1 MRCLIFYINA
11 LLFLLTSCLGDPDDT
26 VMSEDDVVKAGQQVP
41 SFVVSISD
49 GTTFNSSQMGRKPVC
64 IVFFNTSCSDCR
76 KELPIVQQIYEEFSD
91 SIQFVCISC
100 AEDRKSIQ
108 AFWTQKRLTLPYSA
122 QTDRKIYNL
131 FALSSIPRLYIID
144 SLGTIKNA
152 YTTNVSEKE
161 LRRALEQLIQQ

>member
-1 MRCLIFYINA
+1 MLDILHSA
-11 LLFLLTSCLGDPDDT
+11 LLFLLTSCLGDLDNT
-26 VMSEDDVVKAGQQVP
+26 VVSENDVVKAGQQVP

-49 GTTFNSSQMGRKPVC
+49 GTTFNSSQIGSKPVC

-91 SIQFVCISC
+91 SIQFVCISR

-108 AFWTQKRLTLPYSA
+108 AFWTQNKLTLPYSA

-152 YTTNVSEKE
+152 YTTKVSEKE
-161 LRRALEQLIQQ
+161 LRKALEQLIQQ

>member
-1 MRCLIFYINA
+1 M
-11 LLFLLTSCLGDPDDT
+11 LTSCLGNLDDT
-26 VMSEDDVVKAGQQVP
+26 VMSENDVVKVGQQVP
-41 SFVVSISD
+41 SFVVSIND

-76 KELPIVQQIYEEFSD
+76 EELPIVQQIYEEFSD
-91 SIQFVCISC
+91 SIQFVCISR
-100 AEDRKSIQ
+100 AEDKKSIQ

-122 QTDRKIYNL
+122 QTDMKIYNL

-152 YTTNVSEKE
+152 YTTKVSEKE
-161 LRRALEQLIQQ
+161 LRKALEQLIQQ

>member
-1 MRCLIFYINA
+1 M
-11 LLFLLTSCLGDPDDT
+11 LTSCLGNLDDT
-26 VMSEDDVVKAGQQVP
+26 VMSENDVVKAGQQVP

-49 GTTFNSSQMGRKPVC
+49 GTTFNSSQIGRKPVC

-91 SIQFVCISC
+91 SIQFVCISR
-100 AEDRKSIQ
+100 AEDKKSIQ
-108 AFWTQKRLTLPYSA
+108 AFWTQNKLTLPYSA

>member
-1 MRCLIFYINA
+1 M
-11 LLFLLTSCLGDPDDT
+11 LTSCLGNPDDT
-26 VMSEDDVVKAGQQVP
+26 VVSENDVVKVGQQVP

-49 GTTFNSSQMGRKPVC
+49 GTTFNSSQIGSKPVC

-76 KELPIVQQIYEEFSD
+76 KELPIVQQIYEEFSE
-91 SIQFVCISC
+91 SIQFVCISR

-108 AFWTQKRLTLPYSA
+108 AFWTQNKLTLPYSA

-144 SLGTIKNA
+144 TLGTIKNA
-152 YTTNVSEKE
+152 YTTKVSEKE
-161 LRRALEQLIQQ
+161 LRKALEQLIQQ

>member
-1 MRCLIFYINA
+1 M
-11 LLFLLTSCLGDPDDT
+11 LTSCLGNLDDT
-26 VMSEDDVVKAGQQVP
+26 VMSENDVVKVGQQVP
-41 SFVVSISD
+41 SFVVSIND

-91 SIQFVCISC
+91 SIQFVCISR

-161 LRRALEQLIQQ
+161 LRKALEQLIQQ

>member
-1 MRCLIFYINA
+1 M
-11 LLFLLTSCLGDPDDT
+11 LTSCLGNLDDT
-26 VMSEDDVVKAGQQVP
+26 VMSENDVVKVGQQVP
-41 SFVVSISD
+41 SFVVSIND
-49 GTTFNSSQMGRKPVC
+49 GTTFNSSQIGRKPVC

-76 KELPIVQQIYEEFSD
+76 KELPIVQQIYEEFSE
-91 SIQFVCISC
+91 SIQFVCISR

-108 AFWTQKRLTLPYSA
+108 AFWTQKKLTLPYSA

-152 YTTNVSEKE
+152 YTTKVSEKE
-161 LRRALEQLIQQ
+161 LRKALEQLIQQ

>member
-1 MRCLIFYINA
+1 M
-11 LLFLLTSCLGDPDDT
+11 LTSCLGNLDDT
-26 VMSEDDVVKAGQQVP
+26 VMSENDVVKAGQQVP

-49 GTTFNSSQMGRKPVC
+49 GTTFNSSQIGRKPVC

-76 KELPIVQQIYEEFSD
+76 KELPVVQQIYEEFSE
-91 SIQFVCISC
+91 SIQFVCISR
-100 AEDRKSIQ
+100 AEDRKNIQ
-108 AFWTQKRLTLPYSA
+108 AFWTQKKLTLPYSA

-152 YTTNVSEKE
+152 YTTKVSEKE
-161 LRRALEQLIQQ
+161 LRKALEQLIQQ

>member
-1 MRCLIFYINA
+1 M
-11 LLFLLTSCLGDPDDT
+11 LTSCLGNLDDT
-26 VMSEDDVVKAGQQVP
+26 VMSENDVVKVGQQVP

-49 GTTFNSSQMGRKPVC
+49 GTTFDSSQMGRKPVC

-91 SIQFVCISC
+91 TIQFVCISR

-108 AFWTQKRLTLPYSA
+108 AFWTQNKLTLPYSV

-161 LRRALEQLIQQ
+161 LRKALEQLIQQ

>member
-11 LLFLLTSCLGDPDDT
+11 LLFLLTSCLGNLDDT
-26 VMSEDDVVKAGQQVP
+26 VMSENDVVKAGQQVP
-41 SFVVSISD
+41 SFVISISD

-91 SIQFVCISC
+91 SIQFVCISR
-100 AEDRKSIQ
+100 AEDKKSIQ
-108 AFWTQKRLTLPYSA
+108 SFWTQNKLTLPYSA

-144 SLGTIKNA
+144 TLGTIKNA

-161 LRRALEQLIQQ
+161 LRKALKQLIQQ

>member
-1 MRCLIFYINA
+1 M
-11 LLFLLTSCLGDPDDT
+11 LTSCLGNLDDT
-26 VMSEDDVVKAGQQVP
+26 VMSENDVVKVGQQVP
-41 SFVVSISD
+41 SFVVSIND

-76 KELPIVQQIYEEFSD
+76 KELPIVQQIYEEFSE
-91 SIQFVCISC
+91 SIQFVCISR

-108 AFWTQKRLTLPYSA
+108 AFWTQNKLTLPYSA
-122 QTDRKIYNL
+122 QTDMKIYNL

-152 YTTNVSEKE
+152 YTTKVSEKE
-161 LRRALEQLIQQ
+161 LRKALEQLIQQ

>member
-1 MRCLIFYINA
+1 M
-11 LLFLLTSCLGDPDDT
+11 LTSCLGNLDDT
-26 VMSEDDVVKAGQQVP
+26 VMSENDVVKAGQQVP

-49 GTTFNSSQMGRKPVC
+49 GTTFNSSQLGRKPVC

-91 SIQFVCISC
+91 SIQFVCISR

-108 AFWTQKRLTLPYSA
+108 AFWTQNKLTLPYSA

-144 SLGTIKNA
+144 TLGTIKNA
-152 YTTNVSEKE
+152 YITNVSEKE
-161 LRRALEQLIQQ
+161 LRKALEQLIQQ

>member
-1 MRCLIFYINA
+1 M
-11 LLFLLTSCLGDPDDT
+11 LTSCLGNPDNT
-26 VMSEDDVVKAGQQVP
+26 VASENDVVKAGQQVP
-41 SFVVSISD
+41 SFVVSIND
-49 GTTFNSSQMGRKPVC
+49 GTTFNSNQMGRKPAC

-91 SIQFVCISC
+91 SIQFVCISR
-100 AEDRKSIQ
+100 AEDRKNIQ

-152 YTTNVSEKE
+152 YTTKVSEKE
-161 LRRALEQLIQQ
+161 LRKALEQLIQQ